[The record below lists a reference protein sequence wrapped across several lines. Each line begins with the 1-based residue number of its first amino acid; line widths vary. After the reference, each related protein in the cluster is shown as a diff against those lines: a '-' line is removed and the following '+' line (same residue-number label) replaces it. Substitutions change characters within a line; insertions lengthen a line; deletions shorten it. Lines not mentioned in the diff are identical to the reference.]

1 MLLYLSDQRNVLLA
15 FTLLVYFIKYIHEI
29 ININAEIVEYIFQ
42 VKEREKEQIIKSTR
56 KIENDI
62 ASETECVEEEMFSA
76 IYNPLFS

>member
-42 VKEREKEQIIKSTR
+42 VKEREKEQIIKPTR

>member
-1 MLLYLSDQRNVLLA
+1 MLLYLSDQRNVLFA
-15 FTLLVYFIKYIHEI
+15 FTILVYFIKYIHEI

>member
-1 MLLYLSDQRNVLLA
+1 MLYLSDQRNVLLA
-15 FTLLVYFIKYIHEI
+15 FTLLAYFIKYIHEI